1 MEAIQTFHNQFL
13 FRIDFPEAKF
23 EHHAVKNKDQAERQG
38 YKKESLFFASF
49 FCSIGCKKAV
59 GGSFLYVVPGKEE
72 KDRSHGMGTRQY
84 GRMCRGEA

>member
-49 FCSIGCKKAV
+49 FCMWFRERRKRIGVMEWEPGNTDGCV
-59 GGSFLYVVPGKEE
+59 GE
-72 KDRSHGMGTRQY
+72 KPE
-84 GRMCRGEA
+84 CRA